1 MTDRLTE
8 IAIQLAQISGLDHQR
23 YDYVSER
30 GLHDDPWNKNL
41 YLMLESQKLALVK
54 EYESLGGIVYS
65 MSIGGCAGDPEI
77 SNYDLDDKIKAEF
90 GIQVSCDS
98 ESGGLFIDTIP
109 SVCDEVLARLREL
122 DPEGSFSADN
132 RWDDE
137 GKEYFNLPRTDRG
150 MGCWDSNARFLAGLG
165 VEQKQLDFS
174 EAPTISEEQ
183 VKQADKDIRAAIKK
197 RYPQLTEQHLNDL
210 MPLVDELL
218 DGFVDWV
225 DAEL

>member
-8 IAIQLAQISGLDHQR
+8 IAIELAQLSGLDHQR
-23 YDYVSER
+23 YDYVAER

-41 YLMLESQKLALVK
+41 YRMLESQRKALVK
-54 EYESLGGIVYS
+54 EYEALGGTVYS
-65 MSIGGCAGDPEI
+65 VSIMGCCSMDH
-77 SNYDLDDKIKAEF
+77 SNHDLDDAIQAKF
-90 GIQVSCDS
+90 GDQVSCDS
-98 ESGGLFIDTIP
+98 EGGGLFIDVVP
-109 SVCDEVLARLREL
+109 SVLGAVMDELNRL
-122 DPEGSFSADN
+122 DPDGDFSASN

-137 GKEYFNLPRTDRG
+137 DEEYFNIPHTDRG
-150 MGCWDSNARFLAGLG
+150 SGCWGTTARFLKEQG

-183 VKQADKDIRAAIKK
+183 VKQADKDIRVAIKK

-225 DAEL
+225 DAEA